1 MERTELLSPA
11 GNLESVYKAVQ
22 NGANAVYFGGKAFGA
37 RAFASNLDYAEMKQ
51 AIDYAH
57 TYGARVY
64 VTANTLIYEDETEGF
79 LKHVETVYKLGA
91 DALIMQDIG
100 MMTLVKRRFPDIEI
114 HASTQMH
121 NHNDASLYF
130 VSEAGAVRAVLARE
144 MSQEQIKSLTCGI
157 EKEAFVHGAL
167 CVCYS
172 GQCLLSALKKG
183 RSGNRGECAQC
194 CRMRYKLVRGNEYV
208 KQKGDYLL
216 SPKDLAL
223 FEDIALLVKAGV
235 TCFKIEG
242 RMKPPEYVA
251 QATRVYA
258 KILESYRNGK
268 PLSPEREDIEKLN
281 KLFNRGFTKGHLLS
295 KRGEELMGMLRPNH
309 RGVPVGKVV
318 SVGCDSISIRLTGQ
332 LNQGDGIKFDN
343 SDTGFICNRIFKNG
357 RLTGAAYAG
366 DVIELDNKARAQAG
380 ETVVKTSDT
389 LLINELLKAQD
400 SRKVTISGRFT
411 AIIGEPLCLEITD
424 PEGRRVSA
432 RGDVVQQSRTS
443 PTTCGDIEESIRKLG
458 GTPYEMGELSFDCS
472 DGIFVAKSSLNA
484 LRREAVKGLT
494 EARTSVPPR
503 RVFPYTYEPVKQK
516 ACEAGLRLH
525 VLARTEE
532 QFEAVKDL
540 LEGDIYVTNKRLYF
554 ENKAKHRNLRF
565 RTDRLAKQTEPF
577 SGERLLVTD
586 HGGIYAY
593 RESNDI
599 VLDCSVY
606 ALNSYALSYFARFAG
621 RIALYPELNV
631 KQAAAMIEGY
641 KRLNGQEPCVEA
653 LVFARHELMAMQHC
667 VISGRAHCGLCKS
680 ESYYLEDLAGE
691 RFPVAADDNCN
702 NYILNSSVTEMDLK
716 ALYAIGV
723 RHFRVELSLENAAQ
737 SREIV
742 QKYKERIEELK

>member
-1 MERTELLSPA
+1 MEQTELLSPA
-11 GNLESVYKAVQ
+11 GSLQSVYKAVQ
-22 NGANAVYFGGKAFGA
+22 NGADAVYFGGKAFGA
-37 RAFASNLDYAEMKQ
+37 RAFAANLDYDEMKK

-64 VTANTLIYEDETEGF
+64 VTVNTLIYEDEMADV

-100 MMTLVKRRFPDIEI
+100 VMTQVKHRFPDIEI
-114 HASTQMH
+114 HASTQTH
-121 NHNDASLYF
+121 NHNDACLYF

-157 EKEAFVHGAL
+157 EKEVFVHGAL

-172 GQCLLSALKKG
+172 GQCLMSALKKG

-194 CRMRYKLVRGNEYV
+194 CRMRYKLVREEEYV
-208 KQKGDYLL
+208 RQKGEYLL

-223 FEDIALLVKAGV
+223 FEDIASLIEAGV
-235 TCFKIEG
+235 TSFKIEG

-251 QATRVYA
+251 QVTRVYA
-258 KILESYRNGK
+258 KILDNYRKGM
-268 PLSPEREDIEKLN
+268 PLSPSREDIEKLN
-281 KLFNRGFTKGHLLS
+281 KLFNRGFTKGHLFS
-295 KRGEELMGMLRPNH
+295 KRGEELMGILRPNH
-309 RGVPVGKVV
+309 RGVPIGKVV
-318 SVGCDSISIRLTGQ
+318 SIGRDSISIRLTGR
-332 LNQGDGIKFDN
+332 LNQGDGIKFDK
-343 SDTGFICNRIFKNG
+343 SDTGFICNRVFKNG
-357 RLTGAAYAG
+357 RLTGAAQAG
-366 DVIELDNKARAQAG
+366 DVVELDNKARAQAG
-380 ETVVKTSDT
+380 EPVVKTSDT
-389 LLINELLKAQD
+389 LLIKELLEAQD
-400 SRKVTISGRFT
+400 RRKVTISGKLT
-411 AIIGEPLCLEITD
+411 AKPGEPLRLEITD

-458 GTPYEMGELSFDCS
+458 GTPYELGGLSVDCAG
-472 DGIFVAKSSLNA
+472 GIFVAKSSLNA
-484 LRREAVKGLT
+484 LRREAVEKLT
-494 EARTSVPPR
+494 KARISVPER
-503 RVFPYTYEPVKQK
+503 RIFTYAPEPVKHE
-516 ACEAGLRLH
+516 ACTASPLLH

-532 QFEAVKDL
+532 QFEAVKGMPS
-540 LEGDIYVTNKRLYF
+540 GDIYVTDKQLYF
-554 ENKAKHRNLRF
+554 WNKDLYKNLRL

-586 HGGIYAY
+586 FGGIYAY
-593 RESNDI
+593 RGGNDI

-606 ALNSYALSYFARFAG
+606 ALNSYALSHLARFAG
-621 RIALYPELNV
+621 RIAISPELSI
-631 KQAAAMIEGY
+631 KQTEAMIEGY
-641 KRLNGQEPCVEA
+641 KYLNGHMPSVEA
-653 LVFARHELMAMQHC
+653 LAYARHELMAMQHC
-667 VISGRAHCGLCKS
+667 VISGKAHCGLCKS

-691 RFPVAADDNCN
+691 RFPVAADGNCN
-702 NYILNSSVTEMDLK
+702 NYILNSSVTETDLE

-742 QKYKERIEELK
+742 QKYQGRIKELK